1 MLRGTGSGS
10 IAPVTEVGLRVFLG
24 TNAIYHVPAAALV
37 VAGEVVPAAEEERF
51 SRRKHGKR
59 AVARSARCTPDSRA
73 GVDVH
78 PMR

>member
-10 IAPVTEVGLRVFLG
+10 IAPVTEAGLRVLG